1 MSLIN
6 QVLCDLESRRAVPAT
21 VGGVAPLALAAQR
34 EAGIGAPA
42 VPVQVTNNGQSG
54 SAQRWLIVIIVLL
67 MLMLGLLLWSSQPP
81 WQGAGSERMPP
92 LVTAEATEPV
102 ARVPVVSMS
111 VKPVAPVAVVATE
124 SVEPTEPV
132 ESTESTVPIV
142 ATPLTVRP
150 AVVERVAAEPLPR
163 RARVGLPPSQP
174 SLSPKPSPVKE
185 MLPAQMPAADM
196 QISMRIRPLD
206 NEQRAEQALH
216 RGVGLLGQGRQ
227 AEAEQALREAV
238 RLAPRSPR
246 AHETLAAL
254 YFNSGR
260 LTEAQTLLAD
270 GVRLSPR
277 AAGLAQLYARLL
289 AEQGE
294 LATALTVLQRAS
306 PPLTENLDYHALL
319 AALYQRDGRHQPAVW
334 VYRQLL
340 AQRGTQATWWMG
352 LGISL
357 EALDDSTSA
366 LEAYLKAHQLGA
378 GLSPQVLDYLG
389 SRIRVLAP
397 RVAAAK
403 TVVEMAK
410 GEE

>member
-21 VGGVAPLALAAQR
+21 AGGVAPLALAAQR

-54 SAQRWLIVIIVLL
+54 SAERWLIVIIVLL
-67 MLMLGLLLWSSQPP
+67 MLILGLLLWSSQPP
-81 WQGAGSERMPP
+81 WQGAGSERLPP
-92 LVTAEATEPV
+92 LVTAEVVEPV

-111 VKPVAPVAVVATE
+111 VESVAPVAVMATE
-124 SVEPTEPV
+124 LV
-132 ESTESTVPIV
+132 ESTESAVPIV
-142 ATPLTVRP
+142 ATPLTVHP
-150 AVVERVAAEPLPR
+150 AVVESVVVEPLPR
-163 RARVGLPPSQP
+163 PARVGLPPSQP
-174 SLSPKPSPVKE
+174 SLSSKPSPVKE
-185 MLPAQMPAADM
+185 TLAAQMPAADM

-206 NEQRAEQALH
+206 NEQRAQQALH

-238 RLAPRSPR
+238 RLDPRSPR

-277 AAGLAQLYARLL
+277 AAGLAQLYGRLL

-294 LATALTVLQRAS
+294 LVTALTVLQRAS
-306 PPLTENLDYHALL
+306 PPLTENLDFHALL
-319 AALYQRDGRHQPAVW
+319 AALYQRAGQHEAAAR

-357 EALDDSTSA
+357 EALDDTTPA
-366 LEAYLKAHQLGA
+366 LEAYVKAQQLGA
-378 GLSPQVLDYLG
+378 GLNPQVLAYLD
-389 SRIRVLAP
+389 SRIRALAP
-397 RVAAAK
+397 RLVAAAK
-403 TVVEMAK
+403 VAQK
-410 GEE
+410 GE

>member
-21 VGGVAPLALAAQR
+21 AGGVAPLALAAQR
-34 EAGIGAPA
+34 AAGIDAPA
-42 VPVQVTNNGQSG
+42 VPVQATNNGQSG
-54 SAQRWLIVIIVLL
+54 NAQRWLIVIIVLL
-67 MLMLGLLLWSSQPP
+67 MLLLGLLLWSSQPP
-81 WQGAGSERMPP
+81 WQGSGLERMPP
-92 LVTAEATEPV
+92 LVTAEVVEAV
-102 ARVPVVSMS
+102 ARVPVVSMN
-111 VKPVAPVAVVATE
+111 VEPVAVVVTE

-132 ESTESTVPIV
+132 ESTESSAPTV
-142 ATPLTVRP
+142 AMPLAAHP
-150 AVVERVAAEPLPR
+150 AVVESVATGPLPR
-163 RARVGLPPSQP
+163 PARAGLPPSQP
-174 SLSPKPSPVKE
+174 SLPSKPSPAKE
-185 MLPAQMPAADM
+185 TLPAQIPAADM

-206 NEQRAEQALH
+206 NEQRAQQALR
-216 RGVGLLGQGRQ
+216 RGVGLLGQGSQ
-227 AEAEQALREAV
+227 AEAELALREAV

-246 AHETLAAL
+246 AYETLAAL

-277 AAGLAQLYARLL
+277 AVGLAQLYARLL

-294 LATALTVLQRAS
+294 LATALAVLQRAS
-306 PPLTENLDYHALL
+306 PPLTENADYHALL
-319 AALYQRDGRHQPAVW
+319 AALYQRAGRHQPAVW

-357 EALDDSTSA
+357 EALDDSASA

-389 SRIRVLAP
+389 SRIRVLAS
-397 RVAAAK
+397 RVAVAK
-403 TVVEMAK
+403 TAVEMAK
-410 GEE
+410 SEE

>member
-21 VGGVAPLALAAQR
+21 AGGVAPLALAAQR
-34 EAGIGAPA
+34 AAGIDAPA
-42 VPVQVTNNGQSG
+42 VPVQATNKGQSG

-67 MLMLGLLLWSSQPP
+67 MLLLGLLLWSSQPP
-81 WQGAGSERMPP
+81 WQGAGPERMPP
-92 LVTAEATEPV
+92 LVTAEVVEPTEPA
-102 ARVPVVSMS
+102 ARVPVVSMN
-111 VKPVAPVAVVATE
+111 VEPVAPVAVMATE
-124 SVEPTEPV
+124 PVEPTE
-132 ESTESTVPIV
+132 STAPTV
-142 ATPLTVRP
+142 AMPLAARP
-150 AVVERVAAEPLPR
+150 AVVESIAAEPLPR
-163 RARVGLPPSQP
+163 PARVGLPPSQP
-174 SLSPKPSPVKE
+174 SLPSKPSPVKE
-185 MLPAQMPAADM
+185 TLPAQMPAADM
-196 QISMRIRPLD
+196 QINMRIRPLD
-206 NEQRAEQALH
+206 NEQRAQQALR
-216 RGVGLLGQGRQ
+216 RGVGLLGQGGQ
-227 AEAEQALREAV
+227 AEAELALREAV
-238 RLAPRSPR
+238 RLDPRSPR
-246 AHETLAAL
+246 ARETLAAL

-277 AAGLAQLYARLL
+277 AVGLAQFYARLL

-306 PPLTENLDYHALL
+306 PPLTENADYHALL
-319 AALYQRDGRHQPAVW
+319 AALYQRAGRHQPAVW

-357 EALDDSTSA
+357 EALDDSASA

-389 SRIRVLAP
+389 SRIRVLAS
-397 RVAAAK
+397 RVAVAK
-403 TVVEMAK
+403 TAVEMAK
-410 GEE
+410 SGE